1 MLSKSNHI
9 ELLIDIGEQVKSF
22 MLAKVPVN
30 KAWQQLQSTNEEDA
44 IVWKAKDEEINT

>member
-22 MLAKVPVN
+22 MLAKIPVK
-30 KAWQQLQSTNEEDA
+30 KAWQQHQSKNDEDG